1 MAVSCGADGI
11 IAPATRPERV
21 RVLRGIVGSR
31 KIYSPGIGAQ
41 GGNADAV
48 EALVDGVIVGRAI
61 YESAEPAAAAQGF
74 ARIRTA

>member
-1 MAVSCGADGI
+1 
-11 IAPATRPERV
+11 
-21 RVLRGIVGSR
+21 VLRGIVGSR